1 MQIRAATEE
10 DLPEVSAI
18 YDHHAVSSV
27 STFDDESPGPE
38 RWLSKVGDDRAYGE
52 HLLVVVADD
61 GEVRGYA
68 EASIF
73 RHRPA
78 YDRTREV
85 SVYLGLDARQ
95 QGYGRKLYDELL
107 GLLRADGIH
116 VALAVIALPNPA
128 SEALH
133 RACGFTRVGVV
144 EEVGWKFG
152 AWVDTAWWQ
161 LKLGDETP
169 GRGGGRGMHRCTGDS
184 SDVSGVANTR
194 ERRRS
199 SPSNP
204 AWAMMQP

>member
-18 YDHHAVSSV
+18 YDHHAISSV

-38 RWLSKVGDDRAYGE
+38 RWLSKVGEDRVEGE

-68 EASIF
+68 ESSVF
-73 RHRPA
+73 RAKPA
-78 YDRTREV
+78 YAYTREV

-107 GLLRADGIH
+107 GLLRADDIH
-116 VALAVIALPNPA
+116 VALAVIALPNAA
-128 SEALH
+128 SEGLH

-169 GRGGGRGMHRCTGDS
+169 GEVVVEESPAHR
-184 SDVSGVANTR
+184 
-194 ERRRS
+194 
-199 SPSNP
+199 
-204 AWAMMQP
+204 